1 MKEREFVVRFAIAD
15 ERGARSSV
23 WRIWKGRGKDD
34 IYIAPRAIVSFAKG
48 SVHASGLCYFSL
60 TAQRHDQMVATSA
73 AREKRAF
80 TRWRRLPT
88 PASGFVDVVSL
99 IFAGEYLSK
108 SGSPV
113 ELNTA
118 LIEAPK
124 AGQAVVVDLVF
135 GRTPGGGLFL
145 QPNQHQL

>member
-60 TAQRHDQMVATSA
+60 TAQRHDQMVATQ
-73 AREKRAF
+73 ARRERSE
-80 TRWRRLPT
+80 P
-88 PASGFVDVVSL
+88 SQD
-99 IFAGEYLSK
+99 
-108 SGSPV
+108 
-113 ELNTA
+113 
-118 LIEAPK
+118 
-124 AGQAVVVDLVF
+124 
-135 GRTPGGGLFL
+135 GGGFPPRLL
-145 QPNQHQL
+145 ASWTW